1 VAAMIYQALVD
12 AKQVSAINSPYIVSA
27 WERERWSQPAV

>member
-27 WERERWSQPAV
+27 WSQPAV